1 MNRTKSEGAM
11 KLMIKMSMAAMIGGV
26 VVCAG
31 CANTEKAP
39 YAAKRDTLAT
49 TTTPAGQDAWGLAK
63 VEGDGRREY
72 PQVVVEYGL
81 REYITIGEPR
91 VQSGEIL
98 KVTVPTRLLAD
109 EDEQARIQ
117 YRFIFFGNNGVP
129 LRDQP
134 DWRYIQ
140 LEPRTQVFL
149 SANSTDTASDWRLE
163 IRSNR

>member
-1 MNRTKSEGAM
+1 MRILSAM
-11 KLMIKMSMAAMIGGV
+11 RVAAVMALAG
-26 VVCAG
+26 G

-49 TTTPAGQDAWGLAK
+49 TTTPPGQDAWGLAK
-63 VEGDGRREY
+63 VEGGGRREY
-72 PQVVVEYGL
+72 PQVVVEYAL
-81 REYITIGEPR
+81 REYITIAEPR
-91 VQSGEIL
+91 VDKGEIL
-98 KVTVPTRLLAD
+98 KVTVPTRLLSD

-117 YRFIFFGNNGVP
+117 YRFIFFNAQGVP

-140 LEPRTQVFL
+140 LEPRSQVFL
-149 SANSTDTASDWRLE
+149 SANSTDTAADWRLE